1 MTNIE
6 MKQRIV
12 RTNQM
17 RFWIIFPALLGVFTL
32 IIFMSINDVLGTA
45 LLFLGVVI
53 VGLGLG
59 YFAAGHKLN
68 E

>member
-1 MTNIE
+1 MTNLE
-6 MKQRIV
+6 MKQRMV
-12 RTNQM
+12 RTNQI
-17 RFWIIFPALLGVFTL
+17 RFWIIFPALLGVFTF
-32 IIFMSINDVLGTA
+32 IAFMSINDVLGTA

-59 YFAAGHKLN
+59 YFAAGHNMN